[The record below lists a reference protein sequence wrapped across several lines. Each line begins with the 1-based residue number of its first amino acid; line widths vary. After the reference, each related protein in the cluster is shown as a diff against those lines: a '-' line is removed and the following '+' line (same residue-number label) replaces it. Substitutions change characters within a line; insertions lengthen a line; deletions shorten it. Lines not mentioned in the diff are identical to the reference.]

1 MEGIK
6 DLIKES
12 NELLD
17 NLYSQS
23 NESSKRISSQEELRE
38 EVATFVVSQMNRIQK
53 QDILRGLI
61 EAELANKV
69 LLHELSTD
77 ELQSLYVAIS
87 KEKSSN
93 TMSLLDM
100 FKPTNASP
108 NSLMTPPTKEE
119 ENNSLDYSPEQRQ
132 ALEKLTKIIE
142 MVEKRQSNEE

>member
-132 ALEKLTKIIE
+132 ALEKLTKIVE
-142 MVEKRQSNEE
+142 MVEKRQSNGE